1 MYVPVKNYFLTL
13 IILVFCSV
21 FFSCSARET
30 NEKTGLIKNKKS
42 TNKEMG
48 KQFEDTIQ
56 SVFSSKDNNQFHQ
69 LPFSLIQSFD
79 STSQEKTTLIVFLHG
94 AGERGMDNKS
104 HLKVGLP
111 NFIQSLKKQGLK
123 NFVVF
128 APQCPTNER
137 WVDADWTAASHIMKP
152 EPHWPMA
159 SALSVIDSLVGS
171 IQNLDDK
178 RIYITGLSMGGYG
191 TWEMIQ
197 RRPDFFAA
205 AIPICGGGDKLQA
218 SKLTEVPIWAFHGT
232 KDKAVPV
239 IRTTDMYESIK
250 TATKENPLRIKMT
263 LYENKGHLI
272 WNETYDNSEVIK
284 WLLAQRIS

>member
-1 MYVPVKNYFLTL
+1 MKNYFLGFV
-13 IILVFCSV
+13 ILVFCNLV
-21 FFSCSARET
+21 YSCSAKET
-30 NEKTGLIKNKKS
+30 TIKSSSLKNNHS
-42 TNKEMG
+42 TETVLAE
-48 KQFEDTIQ
+48 QQDDTIQ
-56 SVFSSKDNNQFHQ
+56 SVFFSNERQNL

-111 NFIQSLKKQGLK
+111 SLIQNLKKQGLK
-123 NFVVF
+123 NYVVF
-128 APQCPTNER
+128 APQCPTEER
-137 WVDADWTAASHIMKP
+137 WVDVNWGATSHTMKS

-159 SALSVIDSLVGS
+159 SALTVIDSLVVA
-171 IQNLDDK
+171 IPNLDLK
-178 RIYITGLSMGGYG
+178 RVYVTGLSMGGYG
-191 TWEMIQ
+191 TWEMLQ

-239 IRTTDMYESIK
+239 VRTTDMYQSIK
-250 TATKENPLRIKMT
+250 AATKLNPLRIKMT

-272 WNETYDNSEVIK
+272 WNETYDNSEVIQ
-284 WLLAQRIS
+284 WLLTQRKS